1 MKLQQNFQSHVVLLL
16 LMLLVRGHLAS
27 AGAACFPACMVA
39 CCECAGGPAAFAG
52 PLGIAVGFT
61 GCTGICM
68 VACAT
73 LVWAPP
79 ACFANDTLITMFAP
93 NGTLYTNSITA
104 VHAGDEVLTLVN
116 GQLTTTRVVRNLRS
130 SGTYDFME
138 FEVQSDGVMSTLK
151 VTPQHGLL
159 ILDQQGQMRFSF
171 ASDVNIGA
179 RIPSRNAS
187 PWTVSRIKYVSGSEK
202 YTLETTDGSIL
213 ASDVLVST
221 ICEEEI
227 STGLKMEEIMH
238 DWKSRHQYS
247 FDTTATSGTQI
258 KG

>member
-1 MKLQQNFQSHVVLLL
+1 MKLQQNFNVVLLP
-16 LMLLVRGHLAS
+16 LMSLSLANLAS

-79 ACFANDTLITMFAP
+79 ACFANDTLVTVSGPDGMLHP
-93 NGTLYTNSITA
+93 TSITA
-104 VHAGDEVLTLVN
+104 IHAGDEVLTLVN
-116 GQLTTTRVVRNLRS
+116 GQPTTTRVVRNIQS
-130 SGTYDFME
+130 SGTFDFME
-138 FEVQSDGVMSTLK
+138 LEVQSGTERSTLK

-159 ILDQQGQMRFSF
+159 LIDHQEQIRFSF
-171 ASDVNIGA
+171 ASDVHVGA
-179 RIPSRNAS
+179 RIPSGNGA
-187 PWTVSRIKYVSGSEK
+187 PWIVSRVKHVSGSEK
-202 YTLETTDGSIL
+202 FTLETTEGSVL
-213 ASDVLVST
+213 ASGLLVST

-227 STGLKMEEIMH
+227 STGLRMEEIMN
-238 DWKSRHQYS
+238 DWKSRHQYPIGPN
-247 FDTTATSGTQI
+247 ATSGAQI
-258 KG
+258 IG